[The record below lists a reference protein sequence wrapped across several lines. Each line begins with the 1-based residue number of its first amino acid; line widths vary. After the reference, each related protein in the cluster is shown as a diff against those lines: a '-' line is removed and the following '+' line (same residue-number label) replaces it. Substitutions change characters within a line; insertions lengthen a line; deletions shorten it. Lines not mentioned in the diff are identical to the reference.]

1 MYKMRMSLI
10 GLPADWTWLRK
21 VSEWEEMSMETSKL
35 KCEEKEKKEWSIQEM
50 GATTNGET
58 KV

>member
-1 MYKMRMSLI
+1 MTKK
-10 GLPADWTWLRK
+10 K
-21 VSEWEEMSMETSKL
+21 VSEWEEMSMETSQIKMWR
-35 KCEEKEKKEWSIQEM
+35 ERKKEWSIQEM